1 MWDPTY
7 VPHPGPPVSRLWD
20 DDDIA
25 AFTGFR
31 SIDELIARH
40 PDFPA
45 PVPFQM
51 HGRRW
56 RPADIVR
63 WVDALCEDPS
73 AGAAAPAVSST
84 KRLPLKPLPPIPD
97 FDITTV
103 PELCHPA
110 EGKDRARG

>member
-1 MWDPTY
+1 
-7 VPHPGPPVSRLWD
+7 LWD

-51 HGRRW
+51 RGRRW
-56 RPADIVR
+56 RPADIAS
-63 WVDALCEDPS
+63 WVDALCEDGPV
-73 AGAAAPAVSST
+73 ASST
-84 KRLPLKPLPPIPD
+84 KRSPLKPLPPIPE

-103 PELCHPA
+103 PELCQPA
-110 EGKDRARG
+110 EGRGRARG